1 MLMLIARSENERA
14 ALLEQREET
23 MKKEREQLQNMKQA
37 GLIEAQQQRETFI
50 KENQVLGE
58 RLLGVRNENEEQ
70 MKMIKS
76 MSEMIAEHQREK
88 MQLLKQM
95 KTSAY
100 EEVKDSM
107 EELDRR
113 QSEEVNA
120 LLMKVEARLADIKS
134 VSREDLNAT
143 TKDDEYF
150 EAAEDLPDMMTSRAQ
165 IARDLHQRLA
175 ENERDQRDLTA
186 GEILKRVLKFIED
199 VAPTV
204 GAAAA
209 VRHPACSLYAM
220 PVATAVQTIAR
231 GLQSFDCS
239 IM

>member
-1 MLMLIARSENERA
+1 
-14 ALLEQREET
+14 
-23 MKKEREQLQNMKQA
+23 
-37 GLIEAQQQRETFI
+37 
-50 KENQVLGE
+50 
-58 RLLGVRNENEEQ
+58 
-70 MKMIKS
+70 
-76 MSEMIAEHQREK
+76 
-88 MQLLKQM
+88 
-95 KTSAY
+95 
-100 EEVKDSM
+100 M

-134 VSREDLNAT
+134 VSREDLSAT
-143 TKDDEYF
+143 TKDDEYV
-150 EAAEDLPDMMTSRAQ
+150 EKVEDLPDMMTSRAQ

-175 ENERDQRDLTA
+175 ENERDQRDLRA

-199 VAPTV
+199 VAPQV

-209 VRHPACSLYAM
+209 LYPTSSSYAM

-239 IM
+239 IL